1 MAKGDHLIV
10 DRSHGLFTHHGID
23 IGDGTV
29 VHYLEGESIMRTSK
43 EFFARGQPIRVQEYA
58 VADSPDV
65 VVKRALSRLNE
76 RDYNIVF
83 NNCEHF
89 VTWCKT
95 GRQQSDQV
103 HAALAAGAV
112 GSVLLGPLAVPALAG
127 VAGLYG
133 LQRLLE
139 QARAAEDP
147 LTARQHLASAIA
159 LLKNAADSLQA
170 DYRFNQQESDRW
182 LKAARL
188 ALGRNR
194 EDLARAALEKR
205 YPLKQKL
212 QTLSQQ
218 LTEVQSL
225 RQQIEQQTATVGI

>member
-29 VHYLEGESIMRTSK
+29 VHYLEGEAIMRTPK
-43 EFFARGQPIRVQEYA
+43 DFFARGQPIRVQEYA
-58 VADSPDV
+58 VSDPPEV
-65 VVKRALSRLNE
+65 VVQRALSRLHE

-103 HAALAAGAV
+103 QAALAAGAV

-139 QARAAEDP
+139 DARQAEDP
-147 LTARQHLASAIA
+147 LTARQYLLSAIA
-159 LLKNAADSLQA
+159 QLKTVEDRLLSESRQNQLDSQGW
-170 DYRFNQQESDRW
+170 Q
-182 LKAARL
+182 KTARL
-188 ALGRNR
+188 ALSRNR

-205 YPLKQKL
+205 YPLKQRQKVL
-212 QTLSQQ
+212 EQQ
-218 LTEVQSL
+218 MSELQSL
-225 RQQIEQQTATVGI
+225 RQQIEQQIR